1 MAHLKVN
8 LPLRITHF
16 LGGKY
21 SQDVTEYAS
30 PRINPSVILGLLNK
44 IFMEDI
50 LFVLVRHC
58 RTEFLDLLITLKMLS
73 VEQTSYKEAATQLRT

>member
-1 MAHLKVN
+1 
-8 LPLRITHF
+8 
-16 LGGKY
+16 
-21 SQDVTEYAS
+21 
-30 PRINPSVILGLLNK
+30 LGLLNK